1 MNRRAFL
8 ASCMLTAMTLY
19 AEDKKVEADLKIL
32 NFDDYFAE
40 DTVKN
45 FELLTGKKV
54 HLDTYGSESEA
65 ISKFLVSNPRYDLM
79 FISDLNV
86 ERFIRL
92 GGLLSK
98 IDKKEIPNIS
108 NIEKSFLTAQFDPGR
123 KYSLPYFWGTLGI
136 GYRKS
141 AFKQKPNTLKYLLDS
156 DRYKGRIALL
166 ADGAT
171 NIQMALKYLGFSLN
185 TTDKNEFQ
193 KAVSLLKKQAPHI
206 KYFAADNGQDLL
218 KNGDVDIILEWNGD
232 MLQLIEDSDEFGFVV
247 PKEGTLLWEDCMVLP
262 KRSKNKELA
271 QEFINYLYEQKTGA
285 NLAKYLQYATP
296 NKKVKEIMDSSYLEN
311 EAIFP
316 TKEVLQKCEKIKY
329 NGAEVKSWQD
339 KAWADILGKEER

>member
-8 ASCMLTAMTLY
+8 ATCAAASVSVY
-19 AEDKKVEADLKIL
+19 ADEKKVQADLKIL

-40 DTVKN
+40 DTIKN
-45 FELLTGKKV
+45 FELLTGKKI

-79 FISDLNV
+79 FISDINV

-98 IDKKEIPNIS
+98 IDKSLIPNIS
-108 NIEKSFLTAQFDPGR
+108 NIEKSFLTAVFDPGR
-123 KYSLPYFWGTLGI
+123 IYSLPYFWGTLGI

-141 AFKQKPNTLKYLLDS
+141 AFAKKPDSFKYLLDS
-156 DRYKGRIALL
+156 DKYKGRIALL

-185 TTDKNEFQ
+185 TTNKDEIQ
-193 KAVSLLKKQAPHI
+193 KAAVLLKKQAPHI

-218 KNGDVDIILEWNGD
+218 KSGEVDIVLEWNGD
-232 MLQLIEDSDEFGFVV
+232 MLQLIDESDEFGFVV
-247 PKEGTLLWEDCMVLP
+247 PGEGTLLWEDCIVLP
-262 KRSKNKELA
+262 KRSKNEELA
-271 QEFINYLYEQKTGA
+271 LKFIDYLYEQKTGVE
-285 NLAKYLQYATP
+285 LAAYLQYATP
-296 NKKVKEIMDSSYLEN
+296 NEKVKEKMPKSYLQN
-311 EAIFP
+311 RAIFP
-316 TKEVLQKCEKIKY
+316 PNEVLAKCEKIKY
-329 NGAEVKSWQD
+329 NGAEVKSWID
-339 KAWADILGKEER
+339 KAWADIVGGK